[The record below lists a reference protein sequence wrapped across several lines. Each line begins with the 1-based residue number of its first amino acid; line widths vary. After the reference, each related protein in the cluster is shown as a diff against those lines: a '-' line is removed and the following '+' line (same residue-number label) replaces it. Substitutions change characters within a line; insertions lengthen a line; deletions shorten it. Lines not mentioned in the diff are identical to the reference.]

1 MPDLAPSNK
10 TKAIRV
16 LHVDDDPSLLE
27 ISKQILMD
35 MGNFEIEH
43 TCCVD
48 EAFKKLSIGNYD
60 VVISD
65 YEMSVKNGLDLLKD
79 LRDEKIE
86 IPFILFTGKG
96 REEVAVKAL
105 NLGADAYINKQGNP
119 ETVYG
124 ELSYSIV
131 KTIEHK
137 NSKKALIESELKY
150 RAYVENSPLAFMV
163 GNSDG
168 KLEEVND
175 VACKMLGYSRK
186 ELLEMTVVELVFK
199 EDLSTAL
206 KQLSVLTERGKFQ
219 LEFRLKKKDGQPVYV
234 TINAVKLPDGKLMS
248 FCEDITERKKTE
260 ESLKQER
267 DMLESVTK
275 ASGAGLGIVSK
286 DYHILW
292 ANEFIKRYKGDT
304 IGKQCYSTLN
314 SLDAPC
320 QDCGVAKIFA
330 GKTTL
335 DSHENC
341 STTVDGTPYWI
352 EIVATPLTDENGNI
366 TSAVEICVDITE
378 RKKTEEARRKSEKE
392 YSALFANMID
402 GFAYCKMILDEN
414 DNPVDFVYLQ
424 INDAFERITGL
435 KREMV
440 LGKKVTQAI
449 PNIIEANHEIFEI
462 YGRVAL
468 TGQKEKFEV
477 FFKPLSLWLNISVYS
492 PAKGYFATVFE
503 DITEHKKAK
512 RELQESEKRYRSLF
526 EQAPLPVTITTVDGT
541 ILDANIAMQTFTGY
555 SLEELK
561 KIPAAYS
568 YENPQD
574 KKTLHKTLKRDNVV
588 SDFSTRLKRID
599 GNLVDVVLN
608 VSKFKI
614 GKDIVLRT
622 TIQDV
627 TEQKKA
633 EKALQESQQKFKA
646 LFSANPDPAA
656 FLDIDFN
663 VIEANSQFSTLFG
676 YTFDEIKSKNVMD
689 LIVPDDS
696 KEEAINIRQTIISD
710 SIEIF
715 TTRRKKD
722 GTQIPLFLSGGPV
735 FVNGK
740 VIGSIMVY
748 KDISDIITVQEE
760 LSNALDKAEL
770 LNEKLNVV
778 GGLTRHDVRN
788 KLSSVT
794 GYAYLLKKKHNDQ
807 ADIVDGLSK
816 MEQAVA
822 ESMKIFDFA
831 KMYEQLGVEDLAY
844 INVEAKIK
852 EAITLFSGTIP
863 NIIIECKGLVVLADS
878 FLSQLFYN
886 FIDNTRK
893 YGKRATTI
901 RIHYEK
907 AESENLKLFYED
919 DGVGVP
925 YENKPRIFKEGF
937 STGGSTGFGL
947 FFTKR
952 MMDVYGWQIQE
963 DGTPGKGAKFTITI
977 PKISQNGKENFQIGP

>member
-1 MPDLAPSNK
+1 
-10 TKAIRV
+10 
-16 LHVDDDPSLLE
+16 
-27 ISKQILMD
+27 
-35 MGNFEIEH
+35 
-43 TCCVD
+43 
-48 EAFKKLSIGNYD
+48 
-60 VVISD
+60 
-65 YEMSVKNGLDLLKD
+65 
-79 LRDEKIE
+79 
-86 IPFILFTGKG
+86 
-96 REEVAVKAL
+96 
-105 NLGADAYINKQGNP
+105 
-119 ETVYG
+119 
-124 ELSYSIV
+124 
-131 KTIEHK
+131 
-137 NSKKALIESELKY
+137 
-150 RAYVENSPLAFMV
+150 
-163 GNSDG
+163 
-168 KLEEVND
+168 
-175 VACKMLGYSRK
+175 
-186 ELLEMTVVELVFK
+186 
-199 EDLSTAL
+199 
-206 KQLSVLTERGKFQ
+206 
-219 LEFRLKKKDGQPVYV
+219 
-234 TINAVKLPDGKLMS
+234 MS
-248 FCEDITERKKTE
+248 FCEDITERKKAEQALDESEEKYRKLFE
-260 ESLKQER
+260 ESMDAVFLADTETGIIVDCNSAASRLVGRQKSELVGQHQSIFTPQKEMEGEFAKVFKQHLKDQTKSLETQITRKTGEIR
-267 DMLESVTK
+267 DVV
-275 ASGAGLGIVSK
+275 I
-286 DYHILW
+286 
-292 ANEFIKRYKGDT
+292 NDT
-304 IGKQCYSTLN
+304 IVELKGKKLMQGTLN
-314 SLDAPC
+314 
-320 QDCGVAKIFA
+320 
-330 GKTTL
+330 
-335 DSHENC
+335 
-341 STTVDGTPYWI
+341 
-352 EIVATPLTDENGNI
+352 
-366 TSAVEICVDITE
+366 DITE
-378 RKKTEEARRKSEKE
+378 RKKVEETLRKSEEE
-392 YSALFANMID
+392 YFALFTNMID
-402 GFAYCKMILDEN
+402 GFAYCKMIFDEN
-414 DNPVDFVYLQ
+414 DKPVDFVYLQ

-449 PNIIEANHEIFEI
+449 PNIIESNPELFEI

-477 FFKPLSLWLNISVYS
+477 FFKPLSLWLSISVYC
-492 PAKGYFATVFE
+492 PAKGYFAAIFE
-503 DITEHKKAK
+503 DITEPKKAK

-526 EQAPLPVTITTVDGT
+526 EQAPLPVTITAVDGT
-541 ILDANIAMQTFTGY
+541 LLDANIAMQIFTGY

-561 KIPAAYS
+561 KNPAAYS

-574 KKTLHKTLKRDNVV
+574 KKTLHKTLKRDSVV
-588 SDFSTRLKRID
+588 SDFPTRLKCRD

-696 KEEAINIRQTIISD
+696 KEEASNIRQTVISD

-722 GTQIPLFLSGGPV
+722 GTQIPLFMSGGPV
-735 FVNGK
+735 SVNEK

-788 KLSSVT
+788 KLSTVT
-794 GYAYLLKKKHNDQ
+794 GYAYILKKKHRDQ
-807 ADIVDGLSK
+807 EDIMDGLGK

-831 KMYEQLGVEDLAY
+831 KMYEQLGLEDLTY

-852 EAITLFSGTIP
+852 EASTLFSGSIP
-863 NIIIECKGLVVLADS
+863 NIINECTGLVVLADS

-893 YGKRATTI
+893 YGKKATTI
-901 RIHYEK
+901 RIHCEK
-907 AESENLKLFYED
+907 AEPENLKLIYED

-925 YENKPRIFKEGF
+925 HENKPRIFKEGF